1 MYLRKHILL
10 YLFFL
15 LVVKLSADSIPKIN
29 VVVEIPANAQLQIDS
44 GKIETLI
51 PSKENEEKI
60 FADPKLKYKNSA
72 TAEKGIIERFLEW
85 LAEKL
90 FGNAGFDNV
99 ITARKIIIWS
109 VSLLALGLLIWLL
122 SRSELVSL
130 IKPKP
135 KATAFNFMDV
145 TEDLDKINFEEKI
158 KAALLDADY
167 RLAIRWHY
175 LKILF
180 LLDKAKLIE
189 FAAYK
194 TNIDYRYELKS
205 KQHQHAFIRLSYI
218 YEHVW
223 YGQFIIGITD
233 YKEKETEFNN
243 FEKELSV

>member
-1 MYLRKHILL
+1 M
-10 YLFFL
+10 
-15 LVVKLSADSIPKIN
+15 
-29 VVVEIPANAQLQIDS
+29 QIDS
-44 GKIETLI
+44 SKIEIIT
-51 PSKENEEKI
+51 PAKKKEKEL
-60 FADPKLKYKNSA
+60 FSDPKLKYKSTVTNI
-72 TAEKGIIERFLEW
+72 EKGMFERFLEW

-99 ITARKIIIWS
+99 LTARKIILWS
-109 VSLLALGLLIWLL
+109 VALLAIGIVIWLL

-130 IKPKP
+130 IRPKP

-145 TEDLDKINFEEKI
+145 VEDLDKINFEEKI
-158 KAALLDADY
+158 KLALVDNDY
-167 RLAIRWHY
+167 RLATRWHY

-189 FAAYK
+189 FASYK

-205 KQHQHAFIRLSYI
+205 KKHQHAFIRLSYI

-223 YGQFIIGITD
+223 YGQFIIGVTD

-243 FEKELSV
+243 FETELGV